1 MRYDEAGKGIE
12 KMNRRIQWTGLL
24 GILILLCGCSLNGP
38 GKNGDG
44 MENGYRRITQEQ
56 AAQMMTQEDGH
67 LIVDVRRPEEYAEG
81 HIPGAVNI
89 PNETIGDEWPEALP
103 DPDQILLVYCRS
115 GNRSR
120 QASEKLA
127 RLGYTNVFEFGG
139 INTWT
144 GEVITDD
151 PEAKT
156 EQEVQQNMKL
166 MIDETEVPVTWE
178 ENASVEDL
186 RTLLPVTIQMS
197 RYGGF
202 EQVGSL
208 GQRIVQE
215 DEEQTA
221 KPGDIMLYSG
231 DSMVVFFG
239 SNAWAYTRLGQ
250 IDLSEKELRELLD
263 RDAVSVTLTE

>member
-12 KMNRRIQWTGLL
+12 KMSRSIQWTGLL
-24 GILILLCGCSLNGP
+24 GILILLCGCSLNGL

-67 LIVDVRRPEEYAEG
+67 LIVDVRHPEEYAEG

-89 PNETIGDEWPEALP
+89 PNETIGDDRPEALP

-178 ENASVEDL
+178 ENASVEEL

-208 GQRIVQE
+208 G
-215 DEEQTA
+215 
-221 KPGDIMLYSG
+221 
-231 DSMVVFFG
+231 
-239 SNAWAYTRLGQ
+239 
-250 IDLSEKELRELLD
+250 
-263 RDAVSVTLTE
+263 